1 MNVPKYSELPSV
13 AGRPRHCS
21 WDVWNEIHEHV
32 TGRKGQKDWSG
43 TLNHLTAEVVAAAG
57 KEIQTGERAALN
69 WPLDAYT
76 YVGFQRKKLELGIID
91 GKAVT
96 GGKFLANDDEVT
108 STRERRVVS
117 NSCFRS
123 RSIPKLALSG
133 MGCAIS
139 VTALYYNGATHEELQ
154 NGRENRP
161 GSIHEWSKMG
171 GICGRG
177 VLLDY
182 YAYAQ
187 KHSIDY
193 CPGDTHN
200 ITVESLE
207 NVATWENVELR
218 PGDIL
223 LVRTG
228 WTSWHDSLID
238 EAKKIALTRDKHD
251 NAGLLPSEETAE
263 WIWDRRFAAIAADNP
278 TVETWPPT
286 GKGQLLHEYLL
297 PTLGCPIG
305 ELWDLEKLSALCE
318 KNKRYSFFLSSA
330 PLNISGAIAT
340 PANAVAIL

>member
-1 MNVPKYSELPSV
+1 MDVPKYSELPSV
-13 AGRPRHCS
+13 ADRPRHCS
-21 WDVWNEIHEHV
+21 WDVWNKIHEQV
-32 TGRKGQKDWSG
+32 TGRKGEKDWAG
-43 TLNHLTAEVVAAAG
+43 TLNHLTSEVVAAAG

-76 YVGFQRKKLELGIID
+76 YVGFQRKKLEFDIID

-96 GGKFLANDDEVT
+96 GGKFLANDDEISFNTQISTQWDGLCHFGHT
-108 STRERRVVS
+108 STS
-117 NSCFRS
+117 
-123 RSIPKLALSG
+123 
-133 MGCAIS
+133 
-139 VTALYYNGATHEELQ
+139 LYYNGATHEELQ
-154 NGRENRP
+154 SGRENRP

-187 KHSIDY
+187 QHGIDY

-200 ITVESLE
+200 ITVEALE
-207 NVATWENVELR
+207 KVATWEKVELL

-228 WTSWHDSLID
+228 WTSWHDSLTD
-238 EAKKIALTRDKHD
+238 KAKKIALTRDKHD
-251 NAGLLPSEETAE
+251 NAGLLPAEETAE
-263 WIWDRRFAAIAADNP
+263 WIWDRRFAAVAADNP
-278 TVETWPPT
+278 TVEAWPPT
-286 GKGQLLHEYLL
+286 GKDQLLHEYLL

-340 PANAVAIL
+340 PANAIAIL